1 MLNPG
6 IKGSASV
13 AVTAANTAAAMGS
26 GELNVF
32 ATPAL
37 AALVE
42 KACWQSVAP
51 ELDPGCGTVG
61 TKLEL
66 AHNAPTPVGMM
77 VRCESELTAVDGRKL
92 TFIAVMYDDVGEV
105 GRATTSAL
113 SSRTKSSRR
122 KPTPKRPP
130 NNHSGNSKH
139 SFSNSPTRI
148 LRVGLLLCAGACPQ
162 CFFAVEVRLFFR
174 LYRAFWGFCAQRQ
187 KVRVPS
193 DTIITPCTQHG

>member
-37 AALVE
+37 
-42 KACWQSVAP
+42 ACWQSVAP

-92 TFIAVMYDDVGEV
+92 TFSAVMYDDAGEV
-105 GRATTSAL
+105 GRATHE
-113 SSRTKSSRR
+113 RFIIQNEK
-122 KPTPKRPP
+122 
-130 NNHSGNSKH
+130 
-139 SFSNSPTRI
+139 F
-148 LRVGLLLCAGACPQ
+148 
-162 CFFAVEVRLFFR
+162 
-174 LYRAFWGFCAQRQ
+174 Q
-187 KVRVPS
+187 KKA
-193 DTIITPCTQHG
+193 DAKKAAE

>member
-32 ATPAL
+32 AT
-37 AALVE
+37 
-42 KACWQSVAP
+42 P

-92 TFIAVMYDDVGEV
+92 TFSAVMYDDAGEV
-105 GRATTSAL
+105 GRATHE
-113 SSRTKSSRR
+113 RFIIQNEK
-122 KPTPKRPP
+122 
-130 NNHSGNSKH
+130 
-139 SFSNSPTRI
+139 F
-148 LRVGLLLCAGACPQ
+148 
-162 CFFAVEVRLFFR
+162 
-174 LYRAFWGFCAQRQ
+174 Q
-187 KVRVPS
+187 KKA
-193 DTIITPCTQHG
+193 DAKKAAE

>member
-77 VRCESELTAVDGRKL
+77 VRCESELTAVD
-92 TFIAVMYDDVGEV
+92 
-105 GRATTSAL
+105 L
-113 SSRTKSSRR
+113 SLI
-122 KPTPKRPP
+122 
-130 NNHSGNSKH
+130 H
-139 SFSNSPTRI
+139 I
-148 LRVGLLLCAGACPQ
+148 
-162 CFFAVEVRLFFR
+162 
-174 LYRAFWGFCAQRQ
+174 
-187 KVRVPS
+187 
-193 DTIITPCTQHG
+193 

>member
-51 ELDPGCGTVG
+51 ELDPGKLFDRFYRADPARSSTGG
-61 TKLEL
+61 FGIGLSIARSIAEGHHGSISAKLE
-66 AHNAPTPVGMM
+66 G
-77 VRCESELTAVDGRKL
+77 
-92 TFIAVMYDDVGEV
+92 
-105 GRATTSAL
+105 
-113 SSRTKSSRR
+113 
-122 KPTPKRPP
+122 
-130 NNHSGNSKH
+130 
-139 SFSNSPTRI
+139 
-148 LRVGLLLCAGACPQ
+148 
-162 CFFAVEVRLFFR
+162 
-174 LYRAFWGFCAQRQ
+174 
-187 KVRVPS
+187 
-193 DTIITPCTQHG
+193 DTITFTAILK

>member
-92 TFIAVMYDDVGEV
+92 TFSAVMYDDAGEV
-105 GRATTSAL
+105 GRAEAMALPRQLLHRRCFQQVQQCAAFSRPRPSACGL
-113 SSRTKSSRR
+113 SLIHISA
-122 KPTPKRPP
+122 
-130 NNHSGNSKH
+130 
-139 SFSNSPTRI
+139 PTR
-148 LRVGLLLCAGACPQ
+148 P
-162 CFFAVEVRLFFR
+162 
-174 LYRAFWGFCAQRQ
+174 Y
-187 KVRVPS
+187 
-193 DTIITPCTQHG
+193 

>member
-51 ELDPGCGTVG
+51 SWTPAAAP
-61 TKLEL
+61 L
-66 AHNAPTPVGMM
+66 APSWNWPT
-77 VRCESELTAVDGRKL
+77 
-92 TFIAVMYDDVGEV
+92 
-105 GRATTSAL
+105 
-113 SSRTKSSRR
+113 
-122 KPTPKRPP
+122 TPPHP
-130 NNHSGNSKH
+130 
-139 SFSNSPTRI
+139 
-148 LRVGLLLCAGACPQ
+148 LA
-162 CFFAVEVRLFFR
+162 
-174 LYRAFWGFCAQRQ
+174 
-187 KVRVPS
+187 
-193 DTIITPCTQHG
+193 

>member
-77 VRCESELTAVDGRKL
+77 VRCESELPAKL
-92 TFIAVMYDDVGEV
+92 A
-105 GRATTSAL
+105 APPTSAL

-122 KPTPKRPP
+122 KPTPKKPP

-139 SFSNSPTRI
+139 SFPTAPPAFYGWGCCFAQ
-148 LRVGLLLCAGACPQ
+148 GLVHNAFLPSKSACFSAFTGRFGASAHSGKKCGCPPIQ
-162 CFFAVEVRLFFR
+162 
-174 LYRAFWGFCAQRQ
+174 
-187 KVRVPS
+187 
-193 DTIITPCTQHG
+193 

>member
-66 AHNAPTPVGMM
+66 GMM

-92 TFIAVMYDDVGEV
+92 TFSAVMYDDAGEV
-105 GRATTSAL
+105 GRATHE
-113 SSRTKSSRR
+113 RFIIQNEK
-122 KPTPKRPP
+122 
-130 NNHSGNSKH
+130 
-139 SFSNSPTRI
+139 F
-148 LRVGLLLCAGACPQ
+148 
-162 CFFAVEVRLFFR
+162 
-174 LYRAFWGFCAQRQ
+174 Q
-187 KVRVPS
+187 KKANAKKAAE
-193 DTIITPCTQHG
+193 

>member
-51 ELDPGCGTVG
+51 ELTPAAAP
-61 TKLEL
+61 L
-66 AHNAPTPVGMM
+66 APSWNWPT
-77 VRCESELTAVDGRKL
+77 
-92 TFIAVMYDDVGEV
+92 
-105 GRATTSAL
+105 
-113 SSRTKSSRR
+113 
-122 KPTPKRPP
+122 TPPHP
-130 NNHSGNSKH
+130 
-139 SFSNSPTRI
+139 
-148 LRVGLLLCAGACPQ
+148 LA
-162 CFFAVEVRLFFR
+162 
-174 LYRAFWGFCAQRQ
+174 
-187 KVRVPS
+187 
-193 DTIITPCTQHG
+193 

>member
-51 ELDPGCGTVG
+51 ELDPGCGTVAG
-61 TKLEL
+61 TGPQRP
-66 AHNAPTPVGMM
+66 HT
-77 VRCESELTAVDGRKL
+77 RWHDGALRK
-92 TFIAVMYDDVGEV
+92 
-105 GRATTSAL
+105 
-113 SSRTKSSRR
+113 
-122 KPTPKRPP
+122 
-130 NNHSGNSKH
+130 
-139 SFSNSPTRI
+139 
-148 LRVGLLLCAGACPQ
+148 
-162 CFFAVEVRLFFR
+162 
-174 LYRAFWGFCAQRQ
+174 
-187 KVRVPS
+187 
-193 DTIITPCTQHG
+193 

>member
-61 TKLEL
+61 TSWNWPTTPPHPL
-66 AHNAPTPVGMM
+66 A
-77 VRCESELTAVDGRKL
+77 
-92 TFIAVMYDDVGEV
+92 
-105 GRATTSAL
+105 
-113 SSRTKSSRR
+113 
-122 KPTPKRPP
+122 
-130 NNHSGNSKH
+130 
-139 SFSNSPTRI
+139 
-148 LRVGLLLCAGACPQ
+148 
-162 CFFAVEVRLFFR
+162 
-174 LYRAFWGFCAQRQ
+174 
-187 KVRVPS
+187 
-193 DTIITPCTQHG
+193 

>member
-26 GELNVF
+26 GELNVI

-77 VRCESELTAVDGRKL
+77 VRCESELTAVDGSKL
-92 TFIAVMYDDVGEV
+92 TFSAVIYDDAGEV
-105 GRATTSAL
+105 GRATHE
-113 SSRTKSSRR
+113 RFIIQNEK
-122 KPTPKRPP
+122 
-130 NNHSGNSKH
+130 
-139 SFSNSPTRI
+139 F
-148 LRVGLLLCAGACPQ
+148 
-162 CFFAVEVRLFFR
+162 
-174 LYRAFWGFCAQRQ
+174 Q
-187 KVRVPS
+187 KKA
-193 DTIITPCTQHG
+193 DAKKAAE

>member
-26 GELNVF
+26 GELNVI

-92 TFIAVMYDDVGEV
+92 TFAVTAYDEAGPIGKGTHERFIIQNDKFLAKAQG
-105 GRATTSAL
+105 
-113 SSRTKSSRR
+113 K
-122 KPTPKRPP
+122 KK
-130 NNHSGNSKH
+130 GN
-139 SFSNSPTRI
+139 
-148 LRVGLLLCAGACPQ
+148 
-162 CFFAVEVRLFFR
+162 
-174 LYRAFWGFCAQRQ
+174 
-187 KVRVPS
+187 
-193 DTIITPCTQHG
+193 

>member
-66 AHNAPTPVGMM
+66 THNAPTPVGMM

-92 TFIAVMYDDVGEV
+92 TFAVTAYDETGPIGKGTHERFIIQNDKFLAKAQG
-105 GRATTSAL
+105 
-113 SSRTKSSRR
+113 K
-122 KPTPKRPP
+122 KK
-130 NNHSGNSKH
+130 GN
-139 SFSNSPTRI
+139 
-148 LRVGLLLCAGACPQ
+148 
-162 CFFAVEVRLFFR
+162 
-174 LYRAFWGFCAQRQ
+174 
-187 KVRVPS
+187 
-193 DTIITPCTQHG
+193 

>member
-92 TFIAVMYDDVGEV
+92 TFSAVCMTTP
-105 GRATTSAL
+105 AKLAAPPTSAL

-139 SFSNSPTRI
+139 SFPTAPPAFYGWGCCFAQ
-148 LRVGLLLCAGACPQ
+148 GLVRNAFLPSKSACFSAFTGRFGASAHSGKKCGCPPIQ
-162 CFFAVEVRLFFR
+162 
-174 LYRAFWGFCAQRQ
+174 
-187 KVRVPS
+187 
-193 DTIITPCTQHG
+193 

>member
-51 ELDPGCGTVG
+51 AAGSGCGTAWCTQAG
-61 TKLEL
+61 TGPQR
-66 AHNAPTPVGMM
+66 PTPV
-77 VRCESELTAVDGRKL
+77 A
-92 TFIAVMYDDVGEV
+92 
-105 GRATTSAL
+105 
-113 SSRTKSSRR
+113 
-122 KPTPKRPP
+122 
-130 NNHSGNSKH
+130 
-139 SFSNSPTRI
+139 
-148 LRVGLLLCAGACPQ
+148 
-162 CFFAVEVRLFFR
+162 
-174 LYRAFWGFCAQRQ
+174 
-187 KVRVPS
+187 
-193 DTIITPCTQHG
+193 